1 MKTTHY
7 YRKYLSHIHDTGFGN
22 FAKGS
27 STGIL
32 EILRENN
39 IYDCHIVDLGCGSG
53 ILAKGLADMGYSVTG
68 VDLSPDM
75 VALAKK
81 RVPNADFVR
90 ASFYSVDIPSCS
102 AVIATGECFNY
113 LFDRSGENTEK
124 IKDLF
129 KKIYSSLISG
139 GLFIFDFAMPGRLYS
154 SKKKNWNQN
163 NWELEVEHQ
172 EYEESKYLTRKIKL
186 KIHTK
191 TGLKQDKEIHRLRLF
206 ERKELEN
213 ILTKIGFI
221 PKFVKS
227 YGTFLFPFECGYGGF
242 ISKKINSLKHIT

>member
-1 MKTTHY
+1 MKTTNY
-7 YRKYLSHIHDTGFGN
+7 YRKYLSHIHDTSFGSL
-22 FAKGS
+22 AKGA

-32 EILRENN
+32 ETFRKNN
-39 IYDCHIVDLGCGSG
+39 IYDCDIVDLGCGSG

-75 VALAKK
+75 VTLAKK

-90 ASFYSVDIPSCS
+90 ASFYSVESPSCS

-113 LFDRSGENTEK
+113 LFDIFGENTKK

-139 GLFIFDFAMPGRLYS
+139 YLFLIWLFQGDYTPLR
-154 SKKKNWNQN
+154 KKNWNQN

-172 EYEESKYLTRKIKL
+172 ENEESKYLTRKIKL

-221 PKFVKS
+221 PKFVKG

-242 ISKKINSLKHIT
+242 ISKKNKLIKYIT